1 MALSIHTYKRRP
13 KKMSN
18 EKTKMVLKQINN
30 VVMIIIGS
38 IILAF
43 GTAIFL
49 TKLEIISG
57 GLSGLGIAV
66 EHIVFKATGK
76 QTNLVDI
83 IVFALTWVFWI
94 LGLIFIGKEFALKTL
109 VASIAYPLFLA
120 LFYRVS
126 IFQNMAAAIA
136 GLNDGGTATAGN
148 YLICGI
154 FGGIFIGGGVAVTF
168 LGGGSTGGVD
178 TLIFLMEKHWKIK
191 ESVAS
196 FIIDG
201 TVALFGVIVFAV
213 NRENLIPC
221 LCGMVSA
228 FIAALMI
235 EHIYIGGQTSYQVD
249 IISEHWE
256 EISRYAQDQ
265 LERGATIIRAE
276 GGYKGEE
283 RVILR
288 IVFDKRQY
296 RQLRKYIASV
306 DPKAFVTF
314 TQTNAVYGEG
324 FKKNSKE

>member
-1 MALSIHTYKRRP
+1 
-13 KKMSN
+13 MSN

>member
-1 MALSIHTYKRRP
+1 
-13 KKMSN
+13 
-18 EKTKMVLKQINN
+18 
-30 VVMIIIGS
+30 
-38 IILAF
+38 
-43 GTAIFL
+43 
-49 TKLEIISG
+49 
-57 GLSGLGIAV
+57 
-66 EHIVFKATGK
+66 
-76 QTNLVDI
+76 
-83 IVFALTWVFWI
+83 
-94 LGLIFIGKEFALKTL
+94 
-109 VASIAYPLFLA
+109 
-120 LFYRVS
+120 
-126 IFQNMAAAIA
+126 
-136 GLNDGGTATAGN
+136 
-148 YLICGI
+148 
-154 FGGIFIGGGVAVTF
+154 
-168 LGGGSTGGVD
+168 
-178 TLIFLMEKHWKIK
+178 MEKHWKIK

>member
-1 MALSIHTYKRRP
+1 MA
-13 KKMSN
+13 
-18 EKTKMVLKQINN
+18 E
-30 VVMIIIGS
+30 
-38 IILAF
+38 
-43 GTAIFL
+43 
-49 TKLEIISG
+49 
-57 GLSGLGIAV
+57 
-66 EHIVFKATGK
+66 
-76 QTNLVDI
+76 
-83 IVFALTWVFWI
+83 
-94 LGLIFIGKEFALKTL
+94 
-109 VASIAYPLFLA
+109 
-120 LFYRVS
+120 
-126 IFQNMAAAIA
+126 AIA
-136 GLNDGGTATAGN
+136 GLSNGGTATAGN

-196 FIIDG
+196 FIIDASI
-201 TVALFGVIVFAV
+201 VIFGVTVFAV

-221 LCGMVSA
+221 LCGMISA

-256 EISRYAQDQ
+256 EISRYAQDE

-296 RQLRKYIASV
+296 RQLRRYIASV

-314 TQTNAVYGEG
+314 TQTNAVFGEG
-324 FKKNSKE
+324 FKKNSKK

>member
-1 MALSIHTYKRRP
+1 
-13 KKMSN
+13 MSN
-18 EKTKMVLKQINN
+18 EKKRIVLKQVNN
-30 VVMIIIGS
+30 VIMVIIGS
-38 IILAF
+38 VILAF

-66 EHIVFKATGK
+66 EHIIFKATGK

-83 IVFALTWVFWI
+83 IVFGLTWVFWI
-94 LGLIFIGKEFALKTL
+94 IGLIFIGKEFALKTL
-109 VASIAYPLFLA
+109 VSSIAYPIFLA
-120 LFYRVS
+120 LFYRINV
-126 IFQNMAAAIA
+126 FQNMAEAIA
-136 GLNDGGTATAGN
+136 GLSNGGTATAGN

-196 FIIDG
+196 FIIDASI
-201 TVALFGVIVFAV
+201 VIFGVTVFAV

-221 LCGMVSA
+221 LCGMISA

-256 EISRYAQDQ
+256 EISRYAQDE

-296 RQLRKYIASV
+296 RQLRRYIASV

-314 TQTNAVYGEG
+314 TQTNAVFGEG
-324 FKKNSKE
+324 FKKNSKK

>member
-1 MALSIHTYKRRP
+1 
-13 KKMSN
+13 MSN
-18 EKTKMVLKQINN
+18 GKSRAALRQVNN
-30 VVMIIIGS
+30 VIMIIIGS

-49 TKLEIISG
+49 TKLEINSG
-57 GLSGLGIAV
+57 GLSGLGISI
-66 EHIVFKATGK
+66 EHIIFKVTGK
-76 QTNLVDI
+76 QTNVVDI
-83 IVFALTWVFWI
+83 VVFVFTWIFWI
-94 LGLIFIGKEFALKTL
+94 IGFIFIGKEFALKTL
-109 VASIAYPLFLA
+109 VSSIAFPLFLS
-120 LFYRVS
+120 LFYRIE
-126 IFQNMAAAIA
+126 IFQNMAEAIA
-136 GLNDGGTATAGN
+136 GISNGGTATAGN

-191 ESVAS
+191 ESIAS
-196 FIIDG
+196 FIIDASI
-201 TVALFGVIVFAV
+201 VLFGVIVFAV

-228 FIAALMI
+228 FITALMI

-256 EISRYAQDQ
+256 EISRFAQDE

-296 RQLRKYIASV
+296 RQLRRYIASV

-314 TQTNAVYGEG
+314 TQTNAVFGEG
-324 FKKNSKE
+324 FKKNSKK

>member
-1 MALSIHTYKRRP
+1 
-13 KKMSN
+13 MSN
-18 EKTKMVLKQINN
+18 AKKKEIYRQITN
-30 VVMIIIGS
+30 VFMIVIGS

-43 GTAIFL
+43 GSAVFL
-49 TKLEIISG
+49 TKLEINSG
-57 GLSGLGIAV
+57 GLSGLGVTIQ
-66 EHIVFKATGK
+66 HIIYKATGK
-76 QTNLVDI
+76 QTNIIDI
-83 IVFALTWVFWI
+83 VVFALTWVFWI
-94 LGLIFIGKEFALKTL
+94 IGLIFIGKEFALKTL
-109 VASIAYPLFLA
+109 ISAITFPLALA
-120 LFYRVS
+120 LFYRIE
-126 IFQNMAAAIA
+126 IFQEMAAAIGGVA
-136 GLNDGGTATAGN
+136 NGGTPTAGN
-148 YLICGI
+148 YIICGI

-178 TLIFLMEKHWKIK
+178 TIIFLMEKHWKIK

-196 FIIDG
+196 FIVDG
-201 TVALFGVIVFAV
+201 TIVLFGIIVFAAY
-213 NRENLIPC
+213 RENLIPC
-221 LCGMVSA
+221 LCGMISA

-249 IISEHWE
+249 IISDHWE
-256 EISRYAQDQ
+256 EISKFAQDQ

-306 DPKAFVTF
+306 DPRAFVTF

-324 FKKNSKE
+324 FKNNSKE

>member
-1 MALSIHTYKRRP
+1 
-13 KKMSN
+13 MSN
-18 EKTKMVLKQINN
+18 EKAKMVLKQVNN
-30 VVMIIIGS
+30 IIMIIIGS

-83 IVFALTWVFWI
+83 VVFALTWIFWI

-120 LFYRVS
+120 LFYRIN

-136 GLNDGGTATAGN
+136 GVNNGGTATAGN

-201 TVALFGVIVFAV
+201 TVALFGIIVFAV

-249 IISEHWE
+249 IISDHWE